1 MGDSTM
7 NRKIALCAHQVKNR
21 TFIAANLTI
30 DEEMSV
36 RSFGDDV
43 SILQLGDD
51 DLLIDFHPDNIE
63 LYRYFINLNGGELD
77 TLRDGESLDGEYINP
92 FVI

>member
-1 MGDSTM
+1 M